1 MYQGVFSVNG
11 VQGVYGVMLHF
22 LYYCTIG
29 CSFNC
34 LSMLLIIY
42 ITAPYSAHTTGCP
55 FYCLSMLLII
65 YTTTV
70 YTTHTTGCS
79 S

>member
-1 MYQGVFSVNG
+1 MVLILLIALVYQGVFSVNG

-34 LSMLLIIY
+34 LSMSLIIY
-42 ITAPYSAHTTGCP
+42 ITAPYSAHTTGC
-55 FYCLSMLLII
+55 LSSIWCWLKNDFLVIA
-65 YTTTV
+65 
-70 YTTHTTGCS
+70 
-79 S
+79 

>member
-1 MYQGVFSVNG
+1 MVSILLIALVYQGVFSVNG
-11 VQGVYGVMLHF
+11 VQGVYGVILPY
-22 LYYCTIG
+22 LYYCT
-29 CSFNC
+29 
-34 LSMLLIIY
+34 
-42 ITAPYSAHTTGCP
+42 TGCL

-65 YTTTV
+65 YTTTI